1 MKPQESS
8 YIKFNF
14 YTLCEQAQRQSP
26 GRRPTGRAAKPR
38 GSADPTPARLGFRVE
53 GGGAAVREGGEPP
66 SPSWG
71 RRSPAARRWGRPRG
85 RPVVRARA
93 AEHARRLELRR
104 GRVLSP
110 APSGALSQ
118 RGRRAAPRR
127 PRGGLSGRDD
137 SPRPQQGLR
146 ACESRRPPI
155 RRRASS
161 RRDPAG
167 GGPRTLALPA
177 DLPPPPPEAHAGR
190 GQAQKASDSEIH
202 TISSIPLLPKNSRR
216 NAP

>member
-1 MKPQESS
+1 M
-8 YIKFNF
+8 
-14 YTLCEQAQRQSP
+14 
-26 GRRPTGRAAKPR
+26 
-38 GSADPTPARLGFRVE
+38 
-53 GGGAAVREGGEPP
+53 REEGEPP
-66 SPSWG
+66 SPSRG
-71 RRSPAARRWGRPRG
+71 RRSPAARNWGRPRG

-118 RGRRAAPRR
+118 RGQRAAPRR
-127 PRGGLSGRDD
+127 PQGGLSGRDD

-155 RRRASS
+155 GRPASS

-167 GGPRTLALPA
+167 GDPRTLALPA
-177 DLPPPPPEAHAGR
+177 DLPPPPPPPPPEAHAGR
-190 GQAQKASDSEIH
+190 GQAQKASDSETH
-202 TISSIPLLPKNSRR
+202 TISSILLLPKNSRR